1 MLLAPWLALFPTAH
15 ASASP
20 QASPFVAG
28 ERWSHSPD
36 PSQPWI
42 PRDVAFTGD
51 GAYLWSAPSHGS
63 PRLQLF
69 SSAAL
74 GSQAALFED
83 ANLGGPSGPLQ
94 VACGADASELFA
106 LAQWPASSGGQRW
119 TRASRYDARSAAR
132 GAVFGPLWT
141 QSLSLPGNGPGLLA
155 CTPDGRRLAMA
166 AFDATRGAV
175 QLALLD
181 AATGDLLF
189 ELSLPGSGLE
199 RLQLADDAARIL
211 VGAASVAYVLDAS
224 GQELFRSQSPQ
235 PCGVPMFSGDGSS
248 LALGGSG
255 VLELFVDGGA
265 GYLRSG
271 VWNYAAS
278 ELCAVLALS
287 KDASTLASGW
297 WDSSNGT
304 DVRLEVLDVQSGVLQ
319 LSLSQSGSSSGLQN
333 FPAGL
338 SLSQDGQ
345 RVAFGLWGTGDARPE
360 LYLFDLGQSA
370 ALLALDLEGSVQALD
385 LNAEGTR
392 LGVGLKAT
400 HANLS
405 SALGRTALFQT
416 GEGDLQLEAA
426 VRLGGLLLLR
436 FLAPQ
441 ASSVLFVLGRPLMPL
456 LPLKQGLLGIDW
468 SRPRASLLGQLQ
480 GDGSFGASTALP
492 LSTALVGTSFAAQ
505 GVAFEAAGLRLSQR
519 VVRFE
524 LL

>member
-1 MLLAPWLALFPTAH
+1 MILAPWLALC
-15 ASASP
+15 SAAQGSAGT
-20 QASPFVAG
+20 QTSPFEPG

-74 GSQAALFED
+74 GSQTPIFED

-94 VACGADASELFA
+94 VACGVDASQLFS
-106 LAQWPASSGGQRW
+106 LAQFPASGGGQRW

-132 GAVFGPLWT
+132 GAAFAPLWT
-141 QSLSLPGNGPGLLA
+141 RSLSLPANGPGLMA
-155 CTPDGRRLAMA
+155 CTPDGSRLALA
-166 AFDATRGAV
+166 AFDATRGAL

-181 AATGDLLF
+181 GVTGDLCF
-189 ELSLPGSGLE
+189 ELSLPGAGLE
-199 RLQLADDAARIL
+199 RLQLADDAGRIL

-224 GQELFRSQSPQ
+224 GQELFRRQSPQ
-235 PCGVPMFSGDGSS
+235 PCAVPMFSGDGSS
-248 LALGGSG
+248 LALGGKG
-255 VLELFVDGGA
+255 VLELFVDDGT
-265 GYLRSG
+265 GYLRSD

-278 ELCAVLALS
+278 ELCALLALS
-287 KDASTLASGW
+287 GDASTLASGW
-297 WDSSNGT
+297 WDFSNGN
-304 DVRLEVLDVQSGVLQ
+304 DVRLEVLEVQTGALQ
-319 LSLSQSGSSSGLQN
+319 LSLSQTGSSSGLQN

-392 LGVGLKAT
+392 LGVALKAT

-405 SALGRTALFQT
+405 SAMGRTALFQT

-426 VRLGGLLLLR
+426 ARLGGQLR
-436 FLAPQ
+436 LRCLPPQ
-441 ASSVLFVLGRPLMPL
+441 ASSVLFILGRPLAPM

-468 SRPRASLLGQLQ
+468 SRPRFSLLGQLL
-480 GDGSFGASTALP
+480 GDGSYGASTALP
-492 LSTALVGTSFAAQ
+492 PSTALVGTSFAAQ
-505 GVAFEAAGLRLSQR
+505 GLAFGAPGLRLSQR
-519 VVRFE
+519 IVRFE